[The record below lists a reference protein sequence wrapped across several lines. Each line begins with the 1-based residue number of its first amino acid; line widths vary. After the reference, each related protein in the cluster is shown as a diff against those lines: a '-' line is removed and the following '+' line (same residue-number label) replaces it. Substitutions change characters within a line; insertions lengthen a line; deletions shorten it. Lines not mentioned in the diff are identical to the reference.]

1 MINLSLICIVILFFF
16 NFNLYNINVDLF
28 IGFKVDE
35 FFFIFKLI
43 FLTFLLLFF
52 IVLRNVFVMD
62 KIYSYE
68 YILLILLSVQGS
80 FLVVFTKNLF
90 IFFLAIEIQTL
101 CFYILASLKRYSN
114 FSTEAGIKYF
124 LLGSFSSSLM
134 LYGISLLYGL
144 FGTLDIISIFFI
156 LSYYGFPSF
165 NILLFFSFFFLFS
178 GLMFKLGAAP
188 FHW

>member
-1 MINLSLICIVILFFF
+1 MIVNLSLISILLLFFF
-16 NFNLYNINVDLF
+16 NYNLYNINIDLF
-28 IGFKVDE
+28 IGFKIDE
-35 FFFIFKLI
+35 FFFIFKFI
-43 FLTFLLLFF
+43 FLFFLFLFF
-52 IVLRNVFVMD
+52 IVLRYVVLLD

-68 YILLILLSVQGS
+68 YVLLIMLSIQGS
-80 FLVVFTKNLF
+80 FFVVFTKNLF

-144 FGTLDIISIFFI
+144 FGTLDITNIFFI
-156 LSYYGFPSF
+156 LNYYGFFTF

-178 GLMFKLGAAP
+178 GLMFKLGAVP
-188 FHW
+188 FH